1 MSLAGGPGK
10 QHEQV
15 QSSLGRVNNLLY
27 MQFIPLLWLWK
38 ALKIEV
44 QWILKKNG
52 SLSDTKHDISPTI
65 TNKILFGCFDPVCVT
80 HLPA

>member
-1 MSLAGGPGK
+1 MVLANN
-10 QHEQV
+10 EQV

-44 QWILKKNG
+44 QWILKKKTGVYQTQNMTLALLSQIRS
-52 SLSDTKHDISPTI
+52 SLDVLT
-65 TNKILFGCFDPVCVT
+65 
-80 HLPA
+80 

>member
-44 QWILKKNG
+44 QWILKKKTGVYQTQNMTLALLSQIRS
-52 SLSDTKHDISPTI
+52 SLDVLT
-65 TNKILFGCFDPVCVT
+65 
-80 HLPA
+80 